1 MHGYNKDKIVKIN
14 RINDIEK
21 ILSSFNNKK
30 DNEKI
35 LLRGSVILNEELK
48 KTISWKTIGL
58 ILSDGNFSNLI
69 KGYGTIAFRGL
80 SYDTAI
86 AIIKT
91 LIQIVR
97 SITLRAKIGKG
108 NRIYYDVIV
117 PSTRCFKDLRYRI
130 VSLLIKLDTTPDN
143 VLSRLKMDELAAL
156 LAGIIDG
163 DGYIGKP
170 STYISISF
178 NMNSRKGK
186 IINNILSFLE
196 KKQYIIVN
204 KYYREPK
211 YEATF
216 RFLNFRFLHKC
227 LKYVYHNKRRK
238 RMEKYMLDYARAY
251 ICPFSIFEL
260 KQILRNTS
268 SAYIDYRKP
277 PRNSKVLVLY
287 IQRHDFEKIAYI
299 WNKDHLSYKPRPIIS
314 KNRVMI
320 KITEKCKENLF
331 KLINEANADIEDK
344 IIEKIRD
351 FLGITKREIRDTNTK
366 TKINI

>member
-1 MHGYNKDKIVKIN
+1 MHSYNKDKIVKIN

-21 ILSSFNNKK
+21 IPSSFNNGK
-30 DNEKI
+30 DYEKI
-35 LLRGSVILNEELK
+35 LLQGSVTLDEELK
-48 KTISWKTIGL
+48 KAILWKTIGL

-69 KGYGTIAFRGL
+69 KGHGTIAFRGL
-80 SYDTAI
+80 SYDTTI

-91 LIQIVR
+91 LIQIVK
-97 SITLRAKIGKG
+97 SITLRVKIDKE
-108 NRIYYDVIV
+108 NRIYYDVTV
-117 PSTRCFKDLRYRI
+117 PPTRCFKDLRYRV
-130 VSLLIKLDTTPDN
+130 VSILIKLDTAPDN
-143 VLSRLKMDELAAL
+143 VLSRLKLNELAAL

-178 NMNSRKGK
+178 NINSRKGK

-196 KKQYIIVN
+196 KKQYIVVN

-216 RFLNFRFLHKC
+216 RFLNFQFLHKC
-227 LKYVYHNKRRK
+227 HEYVYHSKRRK
-238 RMEKYMLDYARAY
+238 RMENYMLNYARAY

-277 PRNSKVLVLY
+277 PRKSKVLVLY
-287 IQRHDFEKIAYI
+287 IWRHDFEKIAYM

-314 KNRVMI
+314 KNRIMI

-331 KLINEANADIEDK
+331 RLIDETDADIKDK

-351 FLGITKREIRDTNTK
+351 FLGITKKIHNTNTRRR
-366 TKINI
+366 